1 MRSIKFPN
9 MFNYNNTNVIA
20 SSDYRK
26 STMQN
31 AKLLL
36 NTTKGEMF
44 GDPYIGTK
52 IKQYLFDHNNYI
64 LREALADNIYT
75 QLALFIPQLKINRK
89 NISIETPAGVKG
101 KLVCKFSGTSQI
113 DYTVDTYSIV
123 LIDESEI

>member
-1 MRSIKFPN
+1 MRSIKFPS

-20 SSDYRK
+20 SSDYKK

-52 IKQYLFDHNNYI
+52 IKQYLFDQNNYI
-64 LREALADNIYT
+64 LREALIDNIYT

-89 NISIETPAGVKG
+89 DVTIESPQKG
-101 KLVCKFSGTSQI
+101 KLVCKFSGVSQI
-113 DYTVDTYSIV
+113 DFVVDTYNIV